1 MLFQGNGFDFQFL
14 VGLAEEDGSRF
25 LEFLFAFC
33 GQEAAGS
40 SSRTKNIHLRMA
52 LQVVLKA
59 FGYIFALCNDSD
71 MGRSEFPDFV
81 HQEGIVGTTQ

>member
-1 MLFQGNGFDFQFL
+1 
-14 VGLAEEDGSRF
+14 
-25 LEFLFAFC
+25 
-33 GQEAAGS
+33 
-40 SSRTKNIHLRMA
+40 
-52 LQVVLKA
+52 LKA